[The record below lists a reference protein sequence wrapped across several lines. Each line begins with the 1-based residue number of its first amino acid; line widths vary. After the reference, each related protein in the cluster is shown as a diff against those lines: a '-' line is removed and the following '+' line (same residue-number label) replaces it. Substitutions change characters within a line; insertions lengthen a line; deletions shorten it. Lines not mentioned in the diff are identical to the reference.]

1 MKNPNSGSNAQNAQ
15 AKNAQNKKRQSVQNQ
30 HPQSAQDGPIDQS
43 QQ

>member
-1 MKNPNSGSNAQNAQ
+1 MKNPNSSSNAQNAQ

-30 HPQSAQDGPIDQS
+30 HDGPTDQS

>member
-15 AKNAQNKKRQSVQNQ
+15 VKNAQNKKRQSVQNQ
-30 HPQSAQDGPIDQS
+30 HPQSAQDGPTDQS

>member
-15 AKNAQNKKRQSVQNQ
+15 AKNAQSKKRQSVQNQ
-30 HPQSAQDGPIDQS
+30 HDGPTDQS